1 MTRSR
6 GGVYVLALT
15 AALMTL
21 LCLAGCAG
29 GSLFGPRPLVGR
41 DRLVYQV
48 QDQRKNATYF
58 TRNVWFDGDNYRFH
72 DVYGR
77 DMSVPR
83 SDSVLVDLIG
93 PDEYYKTP

>member
-1 MTRSR
+1 MIHSR
-6 GGVYVLALT
+6 VGVFVLALT
-15 AALMTL
+15 AALMIL

-48 QDQRKNATYF
+48 QDQRKNAIYC

-77 DMSVPR
+77 DMAVPR

>member
-1 MTRSR
+1 MDRTRVTKML
-6 GGVYVLALT
+6 GAVLLAL
-15 AALMTL
+15 LS
-21 LCLAGCAG
+21 LCGCAG
-29 GSLFGPRPLVGR
+29 GSLFSPRPLVGR

-48 QDQRKNATYF
+48 QDHRKNATYY

>member
-1 MTRSR
+1 MNTR
-6 GGVYVLALT
+6 VALLVALLAAAVLAV
-15 AALMTL
+15 
-21 LCLAGCAG
+21 AGCAG
-29 GSLFGPRPLVGR
+29 GKLLSPQPLVGK

-48 QDQRKNATYF
+48 QDLRVNYNYTYF

-83 SDSVLVDLIG
+83 GDSVKVSIIG
-93 PDEYYKTP
+93 PYEYYQKP